1 MTTPVIKAIK
11 VINRSNCEVTDS
23 MPTNC

>member
-11 VINRSNCEVTDS
+11 VINCSNCEVTDS